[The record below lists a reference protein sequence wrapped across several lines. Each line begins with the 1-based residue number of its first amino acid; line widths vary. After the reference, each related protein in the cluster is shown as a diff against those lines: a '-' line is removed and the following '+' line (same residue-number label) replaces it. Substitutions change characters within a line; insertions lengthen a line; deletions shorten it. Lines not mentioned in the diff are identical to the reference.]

1 VRQQQRLCR
10 NLDRLPRHVL
20 GRVCD
25 IADKAEPITGADYFG
40 AEFRQTVG
48 DRAGLEVADIVR
60 RVVHELHMPDAPL
73 MCLLQPFQL
82 PVEEIETLHIGDD
95 RRLSRLVR
103 RFEIGGIQCA
113 AHAMTGDQLVHPG

>member
-1 VRQQQRLCR
+1 VR
-10 NLDRLPRHVL
+10 
-20 GRVCD
+20 D
-25 IADKAEPITGADYFG
+25 IADKAEPITGADHFG
-40 AEFRQTVG
+40 AEFRQTLVG
-48 DRAGLEVADIVR
+48 DCASLEIADVVR

-95 RRLSRLVR
+95 RRLSCLVR
-103 RFEIGGIQCA
+103 RFEISGIQRA